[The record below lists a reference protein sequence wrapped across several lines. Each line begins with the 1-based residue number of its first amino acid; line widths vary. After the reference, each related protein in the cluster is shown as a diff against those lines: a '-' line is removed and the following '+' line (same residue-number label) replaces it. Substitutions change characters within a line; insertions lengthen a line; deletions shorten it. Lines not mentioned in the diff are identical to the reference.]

1 MRLEIVARG
10 DNIMGTIG
18 TRLKSCREEWG
29 YTQEQ
34 VEKATGVKRSNLA
47 NYETDFRTPRT
58 ETLQTLADFYG
69 VSATYLLTGS
79 EIYEKPDSE
88 QTQALLQTLKGAS
101 EEDIALAVTILRAI
115 ICSRERKA

>member
-1 MRLEIVARG
+1 
-10 DNIMGTIG
+10 MGTIG
-18 TRLKSCREEWG
+18 TRLRNCREEWG

-34 VEKATGVKRSNLA
+34 VERATGVKRSNLA

-79 EIYEKPDSE
+79 EIYERPDSE
-88 QTQALLQTLKGAS
+88 QTQILLQTLKGAS
-101 EEDIALAVTILRAI
+101 EKEIATAVAI
-115 ICSRERKA
+115 IKALREVRCSP

>member
-1 MRLEIVARG
+1 
-10 DNIMGTIG
+10 MGTIG
-18 TRLKSCREEWG
+18 TRLKTCREEWG

-34 VEKATGVKRSNLA
+34 VERATGVKRSNLA

-69 VSATYLLTGS
+69 VSATYILTGS

-88 QTQALLQTLKGAS
+88 QTQILLQVLKEATEEEIAEVVVIARALL
-101 EEDIALAVTILRAI
+101 ELRKL
-115 ICSRERKA
+115 RTKV

>member
-10 DNIMGTIG
+10 DNAMGTIG
-18 TRLKSCREEWG
+18 SRLKSCREEWG

-34 VEKATGVKRSNLA
+34 VERATGVKRSNLA

-115 ICSRERKA
+115 MCSRKREA